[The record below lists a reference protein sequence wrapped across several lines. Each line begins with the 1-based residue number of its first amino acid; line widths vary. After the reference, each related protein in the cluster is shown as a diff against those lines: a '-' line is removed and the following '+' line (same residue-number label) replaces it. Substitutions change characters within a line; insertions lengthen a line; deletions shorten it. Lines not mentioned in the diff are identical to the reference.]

1 MSGRLSG
8 KLQAQP
14 PLGRIGDQ
22 QVLGEQFAN
31 QLLTCARRRANDP
44 GHFAAPDFTAQEDF
58 PQHRAGAA
66 GQFLR

>member
-22 QVLGEQFAN
+22 QMLGEQFAN

-44 GHFAAPDFTAQEDF
+44 GHFAAQEDF

>member
-1 MSGRLSG
+1 M
-8 KLQAQP
+8 
-14 PLGRIGDQ
+14 
-22 QVLGEQFAN
+22 LGEQFAN